1 MVRRWQTD
9 LCVVS
14 DENGT
19 MEITNNCVV
28 CYRLSC
34 ILVTCH
40 IIPSSSLFATQ
51 SVSCLHCRLFHMP
64 RPSNP
69 QTNKP
74 TNTPGWEAS
83 DAHCSLFI
91 HSRQACMQILY
102 LFTGKWWVKFIKIE
116 SLTSQTRAESSH
128 CIVTWRDCKAQCNI
142 LFIALSICDSEFEG
156 KHLFQFF
163 TVTSALEDKDSN
175 ILYFL
180 ISWKDQ
186 KYIYIYRSY

>member
-1 MVRRWQTD
+1 MWERGERKRKYFRKAEQSKDILNKHQDAIEKMVRRWQTD

-40 IIPSSSLFATQ
+40 IIPSSLLFATQ

-102 LFTGKWWVKFIKIE
+102 LFTGKW
-116 SLTSQTRAESSH
+116 
-128 CIVTWRDCKAQCNI
+128 
-142 LFIALSICDSEFEG
+142 
-156 KHLFQFF
+156 
-163 TVTSALEDKDSN
+163 
-175 ILYFL
+175 
-180 ISWKDQ
+180 
-186 KYIYIYRSY
+186 